1 MTAPAFVY
9 TSEPWAAHPF
19 GRPIFDPNEC
29 RSFAPVLFRLS
40 LHRRCIRVLHF
51 EPIGRA
57 AGLVGG
63 ILALR
68 HNVFEAE
75 LAIPLWD
82 FCDTLQMFSPDHITG
97 RFSCSDVAIR
107 TRGGV
112 RMGRRDNS
120 IDCDSGLRGR
130 FCAGPLGHEATPF
143 RRRKVEDETVIAT
156 SPTRASSALA
166 SWSRRIPVRRDKPRP
181 ARPCQP
187 NWRAGALVPRFPLKS
202 GGGYDASFARAA
214 RGCLVHRPADSNDG
228 PGR

>member
-1 MTAPAFVY
+1 MTAPAFIY
-9 TSEPWAAHPF
+9 TSESWAALSF

-112 RMGRRDNS
+112 RMGVET
-120 IDCDSGLRGR
+120 ILLIVILT
-130 FCAGPLGHEATPF
+130 FVAGFVLDRLAM
-143 RRRKVEDETVIAT
+143 RRR
-156 SPTRASSALA
+156 
-166 SWSRRIPVRRDKPRP
+166 
-181 ARPCQP
+181 
-187 NWRAGALVPRFPLKS
+187 RFDAEKS
-202 GGGYDASFARAA
+202 KTK
-214 RGCLVHRPADSNDG
+214 L
-228 PGR
+228 